1 MGFLKRFLSLFLVV
15 SGFAVTSQGPEFAQQ
30 YRQRLGGAVEELK
43 TVVADLDRDAAAVAT
58 SRTQALEQM
67 TQSSD
72 PFTKSRGESMTNTV
86 ARFESLTQQQADLR
100 ISAPV
105 WRPLVVFQSMDTK
118 IASDAYSAYEPAV
131 PLTVSGVFWG
141 LAGAFMGWLLL
152 LMGRLPSKMRKDE
165 PNAPTG
171 TDLKAPQIAQE

>member
-1 MGFLKRFLSLFLVV
+1 MGFLKRFLSLFLVIG
-15 SGFAVTSQGPEFAQQ
+15 GFSLTSQGPEFAQQ

-43 TVVADLDRDAAAVAT
+43 TVVADLDRDAAAVAI
-58 SRTQALEQM
+58 SRAQALQQM
-67 TQSSD
+67 SQSSD
-72 PFTKSRGESMTNTV
+72 PFTRSRGESMTNTV
-86 ARFESLTQQQADLR
+86 TRFEALTQQQAQLR
-100 ISAPV
+100 VSAPV

-118 IASDAYSAYEPAV
+118 ITSDAYSAFEPAV

-141 LAGAFMGWLLL
+141 LAGALLGLLML
-152 LMGRLPSKMRKDE
+152 LMGRLLGKMRKKE